1 MAEYVP
7 NDGMRS
13 VDVSELAC
21 SGIDPKKAISCS
33 IPIGMFGRGFRVT
46 KKHCTNCVILSDISQ
61 IVSFVCTT
69 FQVGEFQCIYS
80 ISKFVA
86 NRIVTI

>member
-46 KKHCTNCVILSDISQ
+46 KKKLKREKK
-61 IVSFVCTT
+61 
-69 FQVGEFQCIYS
+69 EFS
-80 ISKFVA
+80 
-86 NRIVTI
+86 TWE